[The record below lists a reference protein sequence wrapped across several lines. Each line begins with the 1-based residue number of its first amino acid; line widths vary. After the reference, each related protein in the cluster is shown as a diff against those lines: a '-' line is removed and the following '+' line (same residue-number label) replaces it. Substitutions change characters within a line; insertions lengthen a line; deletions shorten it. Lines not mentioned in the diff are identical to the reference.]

1 MTPRTDVGCQVKP
14 IRWELERVISNFND
28 DVSQFPNLMTQFSL
42 TTWMLKST
50 SWGSTKPSP
59 FSSQASNFPANDISC
74 GRVQLLSDKKFCL
87 VTIWTH
93 HDCQVMNE
101 YWTDWLPAIAP
112 RTLAPLPAGWTMGK
126 NEGLLLDLNFKLEV
140 DRNVSQKIP
149 RSRFSDDL
157 MEIASGR
164 DS

>member
-1 MTPRTDVGCQVKP
+1 MTVKY
-14 IRWELERVISNFND
+14 
-28 DVSQFPNLMTQFSL
+28 
-42 TTWMLKST
+42 
-50 SWGSTKPSP
+50 
-59 FSSQASNFPANDISC
+59 
-74 GRVQLLSDKKFCL
+74 
-87 VTIWTH
+87 
-93 HDCQVMNE
+93 NE
-101 YWTDWLPAIAP
+101 WITDWLPAIAP